1 MNLPPIVKIECFLL
15 IALALLAGGCSSG
28 TKASVKNIDWGSRI
42 GSYTYEDALAELGE
56 PSVIGQSSQGKFAEW
71 VLERSPNVSFSFGF
85 GSIGFGP
92 HTSAGVGVGTTV
104 SPPPS
109 GEYLHLRFD
118 NDDKLVEWTKVKY

>member
-1 MNLPPIVKIECFLL
+1 LIV
-15 IALALLAGGCSSG
+15 LALLAGGCASG
-28 TKASVKNIDWGSRI
+28 NKTTVQDIDWGSRI
-42 GSYTYEDALAELGE
+42 GSYTYEDALGELGE
-56 PSVIGQSSQGKFAEW
+56 PDVIGQSSEGKFAEW
-71 VLERSPNVSFSFGF
+71 VLERSPNVTFSFGF

-92 HTSAGVGVGTTV
+92 HTSAGVGMGTTV